1 MPFENVGPSLVPPYD
16 GKLLCIVSLFP
27 GGPKELSKIN
37 GGRAADEDEKKIASF
52 FKKSHYKMHTAFL
65 NFTWRRW
72 QADKIHACVTS
83 ISPSHIFPMKD
94 WRNDHRILNVI
105 LKRDDEKK

>member
-52 FKKSHYKMHTAFL
+52 LKKNLITKCILLF
-65 NFTWRRW
+65 
-72 QADKIHACVTS
+72 S
-83 ISPSHIFPMKD
+83 ISHGGDGKQTKFMP
-94 WRNDHRILNVI
+94 V
-105 LKRDDEKK
+105 